1 MIPTGTKVTIR
12 ESRTLASAVQLQSA
26 SNPGRNNIE
35 LTKVSMDK
43 VERWL
48 LDIDDNVSEAWRFTS
63 KVIDRVLDEYAR
75 QVAWG
80 FSRSFEAGSGD
91 IQRRDRQDVRVVD
104 VRGVGGQAEA
114 SPPSGR
120 DVRVKTKSSLEEA
133 KVRRCLTELIRKEV
147 RTNNDWY
154 KKLHNFGSSGSFFTL

>member
-1 MIPTGTKVTIR
+1 MIPTGAKVTIR

-114 SPPSGR
+114 SPAPEWTWCTSQDQKLTGR
-120 DVRVKTKSSLEEA
+120 GEGEA
-133 KVRRCLTELIRKEV
+133 LPHGANPQRGK
-147 RTNNDWY
+147 DQ
-154 KKLHNFGSSGSFFTL
+154 

>member
-75 QVAWG
+75 QVA
-80 FSRSFEAGSGD
+80 
-91 IQRRDRQDVRVVD
+91 
-104 VRGVGGQAEA
+104 
-114 SPPSGR
+114 
-120 DVRVKTKSSLEEA
+120 
-133 KVRRCLTELIRKEV
+133 
-147 RTNNDWY
+147 
-154 KKLHNFGSSGSFFTL
+154 

>member
-114 SPPSGR
+114 SPAPEWMWCTSQDQKLTGR
-120 DVRVKTKSSLEEA
+120 GEGEA
-133 KVRRCLTELIRKEV
+133 LPHGANPQRGK
-147 RTNNDWY
+147 DQ
-154 KKLHNFGSSGSFFTL
+154 